1 MADRGDQG
9 TDWTARRQGTIAGNQ
24 LDGLRSLAVF
34 WCVGRRYPLRSLTI
48 FKRRA
53 CVLQITCPFPY
64 LHSLRRQMTIW
75 LIGFIWV
82 LLTCKLLV
90 ATYTVDASLR
100 YYREKAEN
108 QATRFAP
115 NARSQGL

>member
-1 MADRGDQG
+1 
-9 TDWTARRQGTIAGNQ
+9 
-24 LDGLRSLAVF
+24 
-34 WCVGRRYPLRSLTI
+34 
-48 FKRRA
+48 
-53 CVLQITCPFPY
+53 
-64 LHSLRRQMTIW
+64 MTIW